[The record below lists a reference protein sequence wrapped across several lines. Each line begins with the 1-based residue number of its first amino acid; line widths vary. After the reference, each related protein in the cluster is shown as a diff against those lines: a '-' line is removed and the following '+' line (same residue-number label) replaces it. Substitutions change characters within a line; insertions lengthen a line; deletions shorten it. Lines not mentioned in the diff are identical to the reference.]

1 MRCLIVAAAVAAL
14 TTGCGGDDPKPETQP
29 ERTVSAPTTLSAT
42 QELDVARAHVD
53 LAEYCLAAIRHVS
66 GKGPRPSAD
75 LAARKDGGVDVL
87 IGVAR
92 AKPDAKFQKVGPMRE
107 VLGETAKT
115 LARGNCDPDGAA
127 RLATAANSLPSP

>member
-1 MRCLIVAAAVAAL
+1 MRAAIVIAL
-14 TTGCGGDDPKPETQP
+14 LLAGSAGCGGGDDEPGPGPEPT
-29 ERTVSAPTTLSAT
+29 TSAPATLSAT
-42 QELDVARAHVD
+42 EELDVARAHVD
-53 LAEYCLAAIRHVS
+53 LAEYCLAAIRFVS

-75 LAARKDGGVDVL
+75 LATRKDGGVDLL

-107 VLGETAKT
+107 ILGEAAKT

-127 RLATAANSLPSP
+127 RLATAADALPRP